1 MIPTLHKSPSKKTA
15 ASLENLG
22 FLQFYRFITVKDRI
36 VSYIPLFFKVFLFIY
51 NLMNKWYNQNNRR
64 ESGGGAIMA
73 NQKIYDMPFA
83 KIYPMLIAKAEK
95 KGGPEKM

>member
-36 VSYIPLFFKVFLFIY
+36 LHVFPDLVKNFVAA
-51 NLMNKWYNQNNRR
+51 LT
-64 ESGGGAIMA
+64 A
-73 NQKIYDMPFA
+73 
-83 KIYPMLIAKAEK
+83 
-95 KGGPEKM
+95 